1 MGIFLDIILDTM
13 GLQIQGRENMAIKEY
28 SRVKL
33 SFDVKVDGVII
44 PKGTKGTVLESHNND
59 KYGVLYLVELDSRK
73 FGVPVFTFEENQL
86 EIIS

>member
-1 MGIFLDIILDTM
+1 MGIFLDIILDTI

-44 PKGTKGTVLESHNND
+44 PKGTKGTVLESHTN
-59 KYGVLYLVELDSRK
+59 KEYGVLYLVELDSRK